1 MEIQKFFSEYVEQ
14 LNKLNL
20 KDNDL
25 YVQYASMKNAVK
37 VLEERI
43 DELNGMIKEEMEVT
57 LGVEK
62 QKFAFGTFSIG
73 KKSTYRFSDTIKK
86 LEDELKIKVDELKKP
101 IEEEKSK
108 EIEKGIA
115 VEEIKTNLIFR

>member
-1 MEIQKFFSEYVEQ
+1 MEIQKFFSEYIQQ

-43 DELNGMIKEEMEVT
+43 EELNGMIKEEMEKT

-62 QKFAFGTFSIG
+62 QKFPFGTFTIG
-73 KKSTYRFSDTIKK
+73 KKSVYKFSENIKK
-86 LEDELKIKVDELKKP
+86 LEEEFKTKVDELKKP
-101 IEEEKSK
+101 IEEEKQK
-108 EIEKGIA
+108 EIEEGIA
-115 VEEIKTNLIFR
+115 IEEIKTNLIFR